1 MADLIRHRGVLG
13 HEKIVYLIEENKK
26 GDYNNKIDG
35 EWIWCC
41 D

>member
-1 MADLIRHRGVLG
+1 MSELIRHKGFLG
-13 HEKIVYLIEENKK
+13 HEKIIYIMDEKQK
-26 GDYNNKIDG
+26 GSYDKIDG